1 LVKNI
6 PYTIH
11 VRKIRKFE
19 FKRFLY
25 LLSYILLVSVV
36 GFGISKSINKL
47 PEVLSAF
54 STQPKT
60 VQKQVI
66 LTKVVDGDTVKV
78 LIDGSEQ
85 TIRLIG
91 INAPEMSD
99 CRGAWGGE
107 ELNKL
112 LENQTILLE
121 DDPTQGDKDKYN
133 RLLRYIHTETGQN
146 INGKMVEIGAAKE
159 YTYDKDYKYKDLF
172 VTAQNLAKQ
181 DSLGVWGVPCDE

>member
-1 LVKNI
+1 MVKNI

>member
-1 LVKNI
+1 M
-6 PYTIH
+6 
-11 VRKIRKFE
+11 RKIRKFE